1 LTRVYEPRR
10 RSISSYVVRPSPA
23 SHHGSSLID
32 EELFVRSAQCSA
44 LFPMIQFSAAPWRVL
59 RDAVKIGY
67 CRNAALLH
75 RRFGLTGFAD
85 RVDALGG
92 RLGVDSPVGR
102 GTRISV
108 ELRLEVAAVV

>member
-1 LTRVYEPRR
+1 M
-10 RSISSYVVRPSPA
+10 SSGPSPA

-44 LFPMIQFSAAPWRVL
+44 LFPMIQFSVAPWRVL

-67 CRNAALLH
+67 CAALLH

-92 RLGVDSPVGR
+92 RLAVDSPVGK

-108 ELRLEVAAVV
+108 ELPLEVAAVV